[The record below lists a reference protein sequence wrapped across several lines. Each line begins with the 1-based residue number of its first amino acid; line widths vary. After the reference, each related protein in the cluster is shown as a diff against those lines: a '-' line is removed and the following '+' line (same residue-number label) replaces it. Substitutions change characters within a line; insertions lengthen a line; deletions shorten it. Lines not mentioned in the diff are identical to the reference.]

1 MAWPIFR
8 GLFDDASLFPPAS
21 LPVADA
27 VAGHLR
33 HQAAWYCEM
42 SGPFVCA
49 DTKITELSAVLTAAG
64 VAELDLA
71 LVLPGGAELTLA
83 AEGLPGAKFVIDRN
97 PMALDSG
104 ATVELRFEIA
114 AARFQGAQD
123 VNHFRIVAKA
133 APLSERETFDETFL
147 MPPERKTQ

>member
-21 LPVADA
+21 LPMADA

-33 HQAAWYCEM
+33 HQAAWYHEM

-49 DTKITELSAVLTAAG
+49 DTKITELSAALTAAD

-71 LVLPGGAELTLA
+71 LVLPGGAA
-83 AEGLPGAKFVIDRN
+83 
-97 PMALDSG
+97 ALDAVSATCATPTRSG
-104 ATVELRFEIA
+104 SPPVQMMARSTAPRGSSREPRRSRTPSRVARRRPPYSATCLL
-114 AARFQGAQD
+114 AR
-123 VNHFRIVAKA
+123 V
-133 APLSERETFDETFL
+133 
-147 MPPERKTQ
+147 PPCRT